1 MSRIVDPLEASKAW
15 RRAGT
20 AGPPADLYETADAI
34 VIRLAV
40 PGAEGSTLTLTIGE
54 DALVINGES
63 APPGRDWG
71 ERTVVHWQEIPYGR
85 FQRRIPLPA
94 PVDAGTSR
102 ARFRNGILEVTLAK
116 SRGAGTRTIPITF
129 A

>member
-20 AGPPADLYETADAI
+20 AGPPADLYETAEAI

-40 PGAEGSTLTLTIGE
+40 PGAEGSTLTLTIGDE
-54 DALVINGES
+54 ALVINGES
-63 APPGRDWG
+63 APPGADWG

-94 PVDAGTSR
+94 AVDAGTAR
-102 ARFRNGILEVTLAK
+102 ARFRSGILEVTLAK
-116 SRGAGTRTIPITF
+116 SRGTGTRTIPITF